1 MSSSLAS
8 EPRTRL
14 RKAPTLTTLLEG
26 SPYSSNFMGR
36 DQLDEIRRPDPLI
49 EGVIPRGSYGLLTGR
64 DQSYK
69 SFVALDWALCVATGT
84 AWSGK
89 CVESARVLYVVGEG
103 SHGFRARVEA
113 WEHKQQ
119 TRVASDRL
127 VVVPKP
133 PDLHK
138 PGEYFDVICKVVHE
152 LKVELVV
159 VDTLRRV
166 SGGADENSSQMGP
179 VVNNLGRIRDC
190 TNNGTVLVVAHTNKG
205 DVDSRGYSGI
215 EDDADFV
222 HHAKRNRTRLI
233 LTTKKMKDGPDGVA
247 STFQAERS
255 RDSIVLIP
263 LGPATATR
271 GEVAAQILRELRKPE
286 AGGKRTY
293 KELQA
298 ATGKS
303 RATVY
308 RHCED
313 LENEGLI
320 EKAGV
325 GRLRLA
331 AVSTEKTSS
340 KGV

>member
-1 MSSSLAS
+1 MSSSHIS
-8 EPRTRL
+8 GPRARI
-14 RKAPTLTTLLEG
+14 RKVPTLATLLQG
-26 SPYSSNFMGR
+26 SPYSSNFMSR
-36 DQLDEIRRPDPLI
+36 DQLDEIRKPDPLI

-64 DQSYK
+64 DRSYK
-69 SFVALDWALCVATGT
+69 SFLALDWALCVATGT
-84 AWSGK
+84 PWSGNY
-89 CVESARVLYVVGEG
+89 VESARVLYVVGEG
-103 SHGFRARVEA
+103 LHGFRSRVEA

-119 TRVASDRL
+119 TRVATDRL
-127 VVVPKP
+127 IVVPKP

-138 PGEYFDVICKVVHE
+138 AGEYFDFLCTVVHK
-152 LKVELVV
+152 LKAELVV

-222 HHAKRNRTRLI
+222 HHVKRSRTRLT
-233 LTTKKMKDGPDGVA
+233 LTTTKMKDGPDGMA
-247 STFQAERS
+247 SQLQAESS

-263 LGPATATR
+263 LGPATAAR
-271 GEVAAQILRELRKPE
+271 GEVAVQILRELRKPG
-286 AGGKRTY
+286 ADGKRTY
-293 KELQA
+293 KELRV

-308 RHCED
+308 RHCDD
-313 LENEGLI
+313 LEGEGRI

-325 GRLRLA
+325 GQVRLTA
-331 AVSTEKTSS
+331 AGAKDAITEAS
-340 KGV
+340 